1 MRLENGLQENSTSS
15 GILEKWWIP
24 PTIKLRLDV
33 WKLSAKTNLHG
44 QKGMMFTGTN
54 IEPPTPV
61 SQTAFGLCRKNLE
74 KLKGLIYSIFFVDML
89 YVIFYSKVFKHI
101 RLIPIVDNI
110 II

>member
-33 WKLSAKTNLHG
+33 WELSAKTNLRG

-89 YVIFYSKVFKHI
+89 YVIFYS
-101 RLIPIVDNI
+101 NI
-110 II
+110 